1 MKFALTLSAVIA
13 TLTATFFWGLMGHSS
28 SYLDDRCFA
37 NFTYTDST
45 DSNAFSFKG
54 NIVFEMSKNKTG
66 QFNLSGDMG
75 YQGKNYTLSRYV
87 KFTYTNI
94 KDNSYRVKVLS
105 QETMAHDN
113 VPADLSPL
121 AIKIFFLSGEY
132 SMHMTKND
140 NNFITI
146 GNALS
151 PLMNCV
157 IQS

>member
-1 MKFALTLSAVIA
+1 
-13 TLTATFFWGLMGHSS
+13 
-28 SYLDDRCFA
+28 
-37 NFTYTDST
+37 
-45 DSNAFSFKG
+45 
-54 NIVFEMSKNKTG
+54 
-66 QFNLSGDMG
+66 
-75 YQGKNYTLSRYV
+75 
-87 KFTYTNI
+87 
-94 KDNSYRVKVLS
+94 
-105 QETMAHDN
+105 MAHDN